1 MLNRKHGNI
10 WTPVCNTREHCKGK
24 SNHYW
29 IVGIHENP
37 QQLRYKNNL
46 KLSLL
51 FFRTVLN
58 TEIFKHLLKDHFL
71 NHPLL
76 SVSHCLISFKLGP
89 SMFFFLLERGLWNQ
103 HAICTKYCVLPIP
116 LLSNS
121 FLGNSLKPQNM
132 SAWEDEYE

>member
-1 MLNRKHGNI
+1 MNLYSCFKENCRNKTMCFSNEWLGTPCYVDSEGIARMLNRKHGNI

-46 KLSLL
+46 KLPLL

-89 SMFFFLLERGLWNQ
+89 SKGFFF
-103 HAICTKYCVLPIP
+103 Y
-116 LLSNS
+116 
-121 FLGNSLKPQNM
+121 
-132 SAWEDEYE
+132 